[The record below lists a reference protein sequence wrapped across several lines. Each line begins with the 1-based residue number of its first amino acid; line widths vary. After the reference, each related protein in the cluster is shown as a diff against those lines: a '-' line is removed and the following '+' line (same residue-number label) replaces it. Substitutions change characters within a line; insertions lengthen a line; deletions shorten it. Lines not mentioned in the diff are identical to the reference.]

1 MGACAILPRIIGH
14 GRAAELLFT
23 GRAMSANE
31 GLAWGFFSRI
41 CDDVQAEAKA
51 LMDGDV
57 RKYGSKT
64 VVAIFDEYYRYF
76 QPFEGLDFLKA
87 MADRNRFIRAWTTF
101 MADYPLVLT
110 PFLPAPIFTW
120 NRDEQGAEGVREV
133 LGSALYSYAMNFMG
147 LPAAVVPAN
156 ENDGQPV
163 GVQIV
168 GRRFRE
174 DMILDAA
181 EAVER
186 SVGVMAERL
195 WRR

>member
-1 MGACAILPRIIGH
+1 
-14 GRAAELLFT
+14 
-23 GRAMSANE
+23 
-31 GLAWGFFSRI
+31 
-41 CDDVQAEAKA
+41 
-51 LMDGDV
+51 
-57 RKYGSKT
+57 
-64 VVAIFDEYYRYF
+64 
-76 QPFEGLDFLKA
+76 
-87 MADRNRFIRAWTTF
+87 

-110 PFLPAPIFTW
+110 PFLPAPIFAW

-147 LPAAVVPAN
+147 LPAAIVPAN

-186 SVGVMAERL
+186 AVGVMAERL
-195 WRR
+195 WRRGP